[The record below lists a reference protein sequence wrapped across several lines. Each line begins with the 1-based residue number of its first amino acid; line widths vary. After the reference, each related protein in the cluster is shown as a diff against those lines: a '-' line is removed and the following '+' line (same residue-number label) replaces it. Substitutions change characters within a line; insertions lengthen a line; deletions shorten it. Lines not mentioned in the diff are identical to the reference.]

1 MFTLKFRLTRDRVI
15 IAACV
20 LITAIALLWHSL
32 SLGGVSPRGDSREAR
47 VTFLNSLGYSVLSK
61 SETHKTITLP
71 FEFDHVYDSYN
82 QLQKT
87 ADFDLSSFRGC
98 EADMYTY
105 NLTEFETLKE
115 ASVSLIVYRNKIIG
129 GDVSSLEKG
138 GVCMPLISAESNLKR
153 LKDK

>member
-1 MFTLKFRLTRDRVI
+1 MFTLNFRLTRDRII

-32 SLGGVSPRGDSREAR
+32 SLGGVTPRGDSRESR
-47 VTFLNSLGYSVLSK
+47 VDFLNSLGYSVLDK
-61 SETHKTITLP
+61 SEVCKTINLP

-105 NLTEFETLKE
+105 KLTEFKALKE

-129 GDVSSLEKG
+129 GDVSSFEKG
-138 GVCMPLISAESNLKR
+138 GVCLPLISAESNLKR